1 MTFPIVFIYKGTK
14 LPKYVEYSLKM
25 NREFSPGIDIYF
37 LSNVFSP
44 NKVNGVIE
52 VDINSFY
59 LSSFSDYFESSKK
72 NKWWDGFWNNTI
84 ERFFILEAFM
94 KEYNLENVV
103 HMELDNLGF
112 DLYQTCSKIVGMRD
126 GLYYPTYEGNT
137 SAASIFFV
145 NGISSLKKFNSF
157 VLKNNNLSDME
168 LLYLFRSFES
178 EITND
183 LPVDSFDEL
192 SESLGIFD
200 HSYIGQYLFGTDKR
214 ILTKINRN
222 LILDNWGFINSLIG
236 TNGYFLIKNMNLIL
250 YTEKNFIKVNNV
262 HVHSKIFK
270 KLSNSKYFDFVLKNI
285 NNRISIVIDCN
296 LLDIL
301 KNLIIKNLIKIK
313 VKSKYWIKKN

>member
-37 LSNVFSP
+37 LSNVFST
-44 NKVNGVIE
+44 NKVKGVIE

-59 LSSFSDYFESSKK
+59 LSSFNDYFESSKK

-94 KEYNLENVV
+94 KEYKLENVL

-112 DLYQTCSKIVGMRD
+112 DLYQTCSKIDGMRD

-178 EITND
+178 ELTND
-183 LPVDSFDEL
+183 LPVNSFDEL
-192 SESLGIFD
+192 SKSLGIFD

-222 LILDNWGFINSLIG
+222 LIIKNQEYIDNLIG
-236 TNGYFLIKNMNLIL
+236 DNGRFIIGNDSMYLIYESLKIKINNLHI
-250 YTEKNFIKVNNV
+250 
-262 HVHSKIFK
+262 HSKIFK
-270 KLSNSKYFDFVLKNI
+270 KLSESSYIDYLIKNI
-285 NNRISIVIDCN
+285 NNKTSIIIEFN
-296 LLDIL
+296 IFH
-301 KNLIIKNLIKIK
+301 IIKNQLIKFLLK
-313 VKSKYWIKKN
+313 LKKLLK

>member
-44 NKVNGVIE
+44 NKVKGVIE

-59 LSSFSDYFESSKK
+59 LSSFNDYFESSKK

-94 KEYNLENVV
+94 KEYNLENVL

-112 DLYQTCSKIVGMRD
+112 DLYQTCSKIDGMRD

-178 EITND
+178 ELTND
-183 LPVDSFDEL
+183 LPVNSFDEL
-192 SESLGIFD
+192 SKSLGIFD

-222 LILDNWGFINSLIG
+222 LIIKNQEYIDNLIG
-236 TNGYFLIKNMNLIL
+236 DNGRFIIGNDSMYLIYESLKIKINNLHI
-250 YTEKNFIKVNNV
+250 
-262 HVHSKIFK
+262 HSKIFK
-270 KLSNSKYFDFVLKNI
+270 KLSESSYIDSLIKNI
-285 NNRISIVIDCN
+285 NNKTSIIIEFN
-296 LLDIL
+296 IFH
-301 KNLIIKNLIKIK
+301 IIKNQLIKFLLK
-313 VKSKYWIKKN
+313 LKKLLK